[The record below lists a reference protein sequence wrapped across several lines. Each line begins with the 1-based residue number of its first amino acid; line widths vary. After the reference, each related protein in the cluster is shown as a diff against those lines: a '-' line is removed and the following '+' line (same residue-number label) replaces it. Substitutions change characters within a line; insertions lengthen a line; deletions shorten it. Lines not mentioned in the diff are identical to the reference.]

1 MVKTAS
7 AQMLSDNIS
16 TRRLLWAGPL
26 TIGTV
31 MVANTL
37 VRYVAAAALEP
48 DPGFVPLGPLTPAV
62 FSMLGVLGAVVLLAV
77 VARYSRRPLRQ
88 FRRIVLIALPLTWVP
103 DVLLLVTGQ
112 FPGTNIANVAVLM
125 LMHAVAV
132 AFILT
137 MLPSLARE

>member
-1 MVKTAS
+1 MVKSAS
-7 AQMLSDNIS
+7 AQQLSDNIS
-16 TRRLLWAGPL
+16 TRRLLWAGSL
-26 TIGTV
+26 TIGAV
-31 MVANTL
+31 VVANTL
-37 VRYVAAAALEP
+37 VRYVAAAVLEL
-48 DPGFVPLGPLTPAV
+48 DPGFVPLGPLTPAI

-88 FRRIVLIALPLTWVP
+88 FRRIVLIALPVTWVP
-103 DVLLLVTGQ
+103 DILLLVTGQ
-112 FPGTNIANVAVLM
+112 FPGTNVANVAVLM

>member
-1 MVKTAS
+1 
-7 AQMLSDNIS
+7 MLSDNIS
-16 TRRLLWAGPL
+16 ARRLLGAGPL

-48 DPGFVPLGPLTPAV
+48 DPGFVPLGPLAPAV
-62 FSMLGVLGAVVLLAV
+62 FSMLGVLGAVALLAV

-88 FRRIVLIALPLTWVP
+88 FRRIVLSALPVTWVP
-103 DVLLLVTGQ
+103 DILLLVTGG
-112 FPGTNIANVAVLM
+112 FPGTNMANVAVLM

-132 AFILT
+132 TFILT